1 MTRTT
6 RARSG
11 FNPRP
16 RTGGDRAQAQF
27 VHDPDVSIRAPARG
41 ATRTQDAGPPG
52 RSCFNPR
59 PRTGGDHNGDAAHA
73 PGEGFNPRP
82 RTGGDSGA
90 PGPLRQ
96 DDHLRVGRFVDAH
109 HAMPI
114 RWRARLRQLRLR
126 CLGGARGHFAPSAP
140 RRPVGGRGVRCVASG
155 RECVRARHHGRC
167 RISVRHENRGSAAP
181 PHHGDPHPTQR
192 DKIGLRT
199 THAFGPA
206 GESCRATAS
215 TPRPRSGSS
224 PRPIAHP
231 PASSYLRNTDSS
243 PTPPYLRR
251 CSFCPTFATTAS

>member
-181 PHHGDPHPTQR
+181 PTTATLTRPSETRSDCEQHMPSDPRANPVELPPRRRDQGLGHHRG
-192 DKIGLRT
+192 
-199 THAFGPA
+199 
-206 GESCRATAS
+206 
-215 TPRPRSGSS
+215 RSL
-224 PRPIAHP
+224 IHLHP
-231 PASSYLRNTDSS
+231 PT
-243 PTPPYLRR
+243 
-251 CSFCPTFATTAS
+251 